1 MAATPELTK
10 KVDSLSTSVNVM
22 QTDLLQ
28 MKNQVKEIHHALIG
42 NDLGQEGLVSR
53 VKKLEDAKKK
63 YDQKLNWG
71 TGYVFG
77 FSTLAVGIIELIK
90 YFLTR

>member
-1 MAATPELTK
+1 MATPDLSK
-10 KVDSLSTSVNVM
+10 KVDSLSTNVNVM

-63 YDQKLNWG
+63 YEQKLNWG
-71 TGYVFG
+71 AGYIFG
-77 FSTLAVGIIELIK
+77 FSSLAVGIIEVIK
-90 YFLTR
+90 YFLSK